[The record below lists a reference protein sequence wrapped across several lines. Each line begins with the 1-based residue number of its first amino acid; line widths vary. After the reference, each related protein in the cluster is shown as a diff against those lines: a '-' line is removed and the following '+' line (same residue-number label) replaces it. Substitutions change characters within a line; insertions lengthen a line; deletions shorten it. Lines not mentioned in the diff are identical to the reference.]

1 MINAQEIDYEQLLK
15 DIQELFKIKK
25 NRQAPALIYIAL
37 TKDNNVDNFPGPLTY
52 QTYAQILETIKA
64 LNLEIYHRLEKED
77 LDYILFE

>member
-1 MINAQEIDYEQLLK
+1 MINAQEINYEQLLK

-52 QTYAQILETIKA
+52 QAYVEILKTIEA
-64 LNLEIYHRLEKED
+64 LNLETYNRLEKEH